1 VCRGVDTVGRGGDYM
16 KEGGGKSFGWWGYK
30 GEKGGLATFAYIA

>member
-16 KEGGGKSFGWWGYK
+16 KEGRGKRLGGGDTTGRRE
-30 GEKGGLATFAYIA
+30 G